1 MSVVRTTCC
10 YFYTYC
16 TFQLNT
22 YPRYAL
28 IGLEHAKT
36 AVSCC
41 HTFTVPFSSTL
52 DALIHWIDID
62 WIEAKN
68 SDALT
73 MNRIESNRIESSTW
87 QAVSRCHVMSLPSK
101 KRQQQQQQ
109 QQQPFR
115 SIVSYV
121 YSTLTP
127 ESHLVARPLAVRVRH
142 QEGSHFQ
149 HWWYNTCSVQYASIL
164 RIESNRIR
172 LELLGMQYIQNASI
186 HILYS

>member
-1 MSVVRTTCC
+1 MSVVRTACY

-22 YPRYAL
+22 YSRYAL

-73 MNRIESNRIESSTW
+73 MNRIESNPVHDRQFQGVMSCHCQAKNNNNNNNNNRS
-87 QAVSRCHVMSLPSK
+87 AVSYHTCTPHLLPKATSSLGLWQFVFDIK
-101 KRQQQQQQ
+101 KGHIS
-109 QQQPFR
+109 
-115 SIVSYV
+115 SIDGIIRVV
-121 YSTLTP
+121 YNM
-127 ESHLVARPLAVRVRH
+127 HLL
-142 QEGSHFQ
+142 
-149 HWWYNTCSVQYASIL
+149 
-164 RIESNRIR
+164 
-172 LELLGMQYIQNASI
+172 
-186 HILYS
+186 

>member
-1 MSVVRTTCC
+1 MHWLV
-10 YFYTYC
+10 
-16 TFQLNT
+16 LNT
-22 YPRYAL
+22 L
-28 IGLEHAKT
+28 KT

-73 MNRIESNRIESSTW
+73 RNRIESSTW

-101 KRQQQQQQ
+101 KQ

-149 HWWYNTCSVQYASIL
+149 HWWYNTCSVQYASTL
-164 RIESNRIR
+164 RIESNWIR

>member
-36 AVSCC
+36 VVSCC

-73 MNRIESNRIESSTW
+73 MNRIESNRIQYMTGSFK
-87 QAVSRCHVMSLPSK
+87 VSCHVIAKQKTTTTTVPQYRIIRVLHTYSRKPP
-101 KRQQQQQQ
+101 R
-109 QQQPFR
+109 R
-115 SIVSYV
+115 SASGSSC
-121 YSTLTP
+121 ST
-127 ESHLVARPLAVRVRH
+127 SRRVT
-142 QEGSHFQ
+142 FPALM
-149 HWWYNTCSVQYASIL
+149 V
-164 RIESNRIR
+164 
-172 LELLGMQYIQNASI
+172 
-186 HILYS
+186 